1 MLLAVYATVETDYSS
16 GCDSVSDCLFL
27 KGLLQTELPADSSG
41 VTTSTCMSDSFCGL
55 FECGLGRFSRCV
67 KT

>member
-16 GCDSVSDCLFL
+16 GCDSVSDCWFL
-27 KGLLQTELPADSSG
+27 KGLLQIELPADSSG
-41 VTTSTCMSDSFCGL
+41 FTTSTMSDSFCGL
-55 FECGLGRFSRCV
+55 FECGLGRFSRFV